1 MTTSAFDIAQAR
13 IASISVSDAEFTA
26 SLCGGASVSVPLA
39 RYPRLLYATP
49 AERRD
54 WRLLDGGR
62 GIRWDAL
69 DEDIS
74 VVGLLAGRHSG
85 ESQQSLARW
94 LAARGQQ
101 GLHRA

>member
-1 MTTSAFDIAQAR
+1 MTTSAFGIAQTR
-13 IASISVSDAEFTA
+13 IAYISVSDAELTA
-26 SLCGGASVSVPLA
+26 SFCDGGYVSVPLS

-49 AERRD
+49 AERSG

-74 VVGLLAGRHSG
+74 VAGLLAGRHSG
-85 ESQQSLARW
+85 ESAASLNRW
-94 LAARGQQ
+94 LAARGQ
-101 GLHRA
+101 

>member
-1 MTTSAFDIAQAR
+1 MTTSAFDIAPAR
-13 IASISVSDAEFTA
+13 SSGISVSDAEITA
-26 SLCGGASVSVPLA
+26 SLCDGASISVPLA

-74 VVGLLAGRHSG
+74 IAWLLAGRHSG
-85 ESQQSLARW
+85 ESASSLARW
-94 LAARGQQ
+94 LASRGQC
-101 GLHRA
+101 GR

>member
-13 IASISVSDAEFTA
+13 IASISVSDAEITA
-26 SLCGGASVSVPLA
+26 SLHDDGVVAVPLSH
-39 RYPRLLYATP
+39 YPRLLYATP
-49 AERRD
+49 AERSG

-74 VVGLLAGRHSG
+74 VAGLRAGRHSG
-85 ESQQSLARW
+85 ESAASLDRW
-94 LAARGQQ
+94 LAARGQ
-101 GLHRA
+101 